1 MNQDKTNVTA
11 FPAAVAEADTVEA
24 SEATPCREGGEAAVV
39 VEACRAEMDMS
50 GLSNTQA
57 SREIGVSTT
66 TLSKWLRGLYEGD
79 VPATS
84 AKVGRWLETRAEA
97 RRRDL
102 TPAGLDRHVELGVT
116 QDIGAALGHAQA
128 AGDVVLVHGPSGRGK
143 SWACQRYCAGRS
155 SAWQLQA
162 TSAIG
167 SVAGLLH
174 RLGAA
179 IDAGSGHPSALAAE
193 TAVIERLKDRGALIV
208 VDEAHHLSVRL
219 LDELRQIR
227 DIAACGLAL
236 IGGDE
241 LWSKLARSP
250 QCNQIVGRIGIR
262 LPLGRTADTDVGA
275 LARAVLG
282 RNPSASELRLL
293 VTAAAGAG
301 GFHAL
306 RRLMMRAFVMARA
319 DGRQV
324 ITATD
329 LKAAAEDGAPC

>member
-1 MNQDKTNVTA
+1 MNDTTNVTA
-11 FPAAVAEADTVEA
+11 FPGPIGEADT
-24 SEATPCREGGEAAVV
+24 RAVA
-39 VEACRAEMDMS
+39 EACRAEMDIS
-50 GLSNTQA
+50 GVSSTQA
-57 SREIGVSTT
+57 AREIGVSSTR
-66 TLSKWLRGLYEGD
+66 LSKWLRGLYEGD
-79 VPATS
+79 VPATT
-84 AKVGRWLETRAEA
+84 AKVARWLETRAEA

-116 QDIGAALGHAQA
+116 RDIAASLAHAQA

-143 SWACQRYCAGRS
+143 SWACRRYCAGRS
-155 SAWQLQA
+155 SAWQLSA

-193 TAVIERLKDRGALIV
+193 TAVIERLRDRGALIV
-208 VDEAHHLSVRL
+208 MDEAHHLSVRL

-227 DIAACGLAL
+227 DIAGCGLAL
-236 IGGDE
+236 IGGDD
-241 LWSKLARSP
+241 LWSRLARSP
-250 QCNQIVGRIGIR
+250 HCNQIVGRIGIR
-262 LPLGRTADTDVGA
+262 LPLGRTADADVGA
-275 LARAVLG
+275 LGRAVLG
-282 RNPSASELRLL
+282 RNPSATELRLL

-319 DGRQV
+319 DGREA
-324 ITATD
+324 IAATD
-329 LKAAAEDGAPC
+329 LRAAAGDGAPC

>member
-1 MNQDKTNVTA
+1 MNQDKGNVTA
-11 FPAAVAEADTVEA
+11 FPGPIEADTEM
-24 SEATPCREGGEAAVV
+24 V
-39 VEACRAEMDMS
+39 VEACRAEMDIS
-50 GLSNTQA
+50 GLSGAQA
-57 SREIGVSTT
+57 SREIGVSSTA
-66 TLSKWLRGLYEGD
+66 LSKWLRGLYEGD
-79 VPATS
+79 VPAVT
-84 AKVGRWLETRAEA
+84 AKVARWLETRAEA

-116 QDIGAALGHAQA
+116 QDIAAALAHAQA

-167 SVAGLLH
+167 SVAGLLN

-179 IDAGSGHPSALAAE
+179 IDAGSGHVSALAAE
-193 TAVIERLKDRGALIV
+193 TAVIARLEGCGALIV

-227 DIAACGLAL
+227 DIAGCGLAL

-241 LWSKLARSP
+241 LWSRLARSP

-262 LPLGRTADTDVGA
+262 LAVGCMADADVSALG
-275 LARAVLG
+275 RAVLA
-282 RNPSASELRLL
+282 RDPSATERRLL
-293 VTAAAGAG
+293 VRAAAGAG

-319 DGRQV
+319 DGREA
-324 ITATD
+324 ITASD
-329 LKAAAEDGAPC
+329 LAAAERDGAPC